1 MYTTFSIGTSCMVK
15 NNELLL
21 PHLGPSAPTL
31 LHTCRARRRVTSSS
45 TSVQERLA
53 SANTLAGNGKQCEPG
68 FPDAEPF
75 YTYTAPPRIFFR
87 LTILVTTN
95 FGVLP
100 VRSLTMKVRTRKLG
114 VIDYEILDMA
124 FWIVVCRVHLR
135 LE

>member
-1 MYTTFSIGTSCMVK
+1 M
-15 NNELLL
+15 L
-21 PHLGPSAPTL
+21 
-31 LHTCRARRRVTSSS
+31 
-45 TSVQERLA
+45 
-53 SANTLAGNGKQCEPG
+53 
-68 FPDAEPF
+68 
-75 YTYTAPPRIFFR
+75 
-87 LTILVTTN
+87 LVTTN